1 MPSDDSGVVFHI
13 TRCFYTNS
21 AGRCSASA
29 CSPVVATNQNEEP
42 ILQDPIEP
50 IAADEG
56 EQRQPQV
63 EDEVEE

>member
-1 MPSDDSGVVFHI
+1 
-13 TRCFYTNS
+13 
-21 AGRCSASA
+21 
-29 CSPVVATNQNEEP
+29 VATNQNEEP